1 MDNIFVQ
8 GLGKES
14 ERVMRTLRDGIVKGC
29 YPPGTRIPSE
39 RALCTQFALSRTT
52 VRRAIS
58 RLSADGWITVR
69 HGSGLYV
76 NALPYANPTKS
87 KSISV
92 MFSMNADL
100 LARVQE
106 HALLNGYLVSAFPRQ
121 EMGWAPAA
129 ERSFL
134 EHIRQERHHALL
146 AFCTPLEP
154 HNDDLLEQMEREG
167 MRIIHVEHYREQEP
181 RQSFILP
188 DYRAAGQLAVQSC
201 LKAGYRQ
208 VLAVRMKNDWPGA
221 LIMQQGLSDELIRL
235 TSNTVPDPPIFIYP
249 VGVPQHEQ
257 KAAEVRAFLSQLAP
271 LTALLCSNVS
281 IASETLA
288 IARTMGIDCP
298 GKLGVIGM
306 PYLDYHVPTEGIDTI
321 EFDRQGYL
329 LSAMDH
335 VMAPRWGHGREWV
348 PPLFIPRGTTRLPLS
363 EPCQRLQEIPDAN

>member
-1 MDNIFVQ
+1 MDNIFAQ

-14 ERVMRTLRDGIVKGC
+14 ERVMRTLRDGIVKGG
-29 YPPGTRIPSE
+29 YPPGSRIPSE
-39 RALCTQFALSRTT
+39 RDLCTRFALSRTT

-76 NALPYANPTKS
+76 NSLPYAHSTRS

-92 MFSMNADL
+92 MFSLNASL

-134 EHIRQERHHALL
+134 EHVRQERHHALL

-154 HNDDLLEQMEREG
+154 HNNDLLEQMEQEG
-167 MRIIHVEHYREQEP
+167 MRIIHVEHYAEQEP

-188 DYRAAGQLAVQSC
+188 DYRAAGQLAVQTC

-221 LIMQQGLSDELIRL
+221 LLMQKGL
-235 TSNTVPDPPIFIYP
+235 TSELLHLSPTGLPDPPVFIYP
-249 VGVPQHEQ
+249 TGVPQHEQ
-257 KAAEVRAFLSQLAP
+257 KAAEVRAFLSHLPP
-271 LTALLCSNVS
+271 LTVLLCSNVS
-281 IASETLA
+281 IAAETLA
-288 IARTMGIDCP
+288 IARTLGLDCP
-298 GKLGVIGM
+298 GQLGIIGM
-306 PYLDYHVPTEGIDTI
+306 PYLDYQIPTAGIDTI
-321 EFDRQGYL
+321 EFDRKGYL
-329 LSAMDH
+329 LSAMDR
-335 VMAPRWGHGREWV
+335 VMAPRARQCREWI
-348 PPLFIPRGTTRLPLS
+348 PPLFLPRGTTRL
-363 EPCQRLQEIPDAN
+363 QENPDAN